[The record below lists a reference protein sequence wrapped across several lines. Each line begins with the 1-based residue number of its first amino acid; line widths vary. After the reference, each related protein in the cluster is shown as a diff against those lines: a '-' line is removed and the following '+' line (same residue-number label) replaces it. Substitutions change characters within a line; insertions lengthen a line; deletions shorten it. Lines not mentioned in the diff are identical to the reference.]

1 MREQSCSLCRG
12 LAKQGGC
19 GVLKKE
25 WFKEN
30 REEKSR
36 CLEKTP
42 SMWMYLGAKA
52 SGGPISEE
60 TLEKMI
66 SVGILTKQDK
76 ICRDCTEKWIAIK
89 DTKFAR
95 IKGLPAEPVATRRP
109 FACQRG
115 IAGAGGSWSCICRA
129 GPGLSFVGGRSF
141 HKLAWRVLSIWDG
154 NKIKQKRKAVGIGQR
169 LF

>member
-1 MREQSCSLCRG
+1 M
-12 LAKQGGC
+12 
-19 GVLKKE
+19 KKE

-30 REEKSR
+30 KEEKNG

-109 FACQRG
+109 FACLVSGVSLGLGGLG
-115 IAGAGGSWSCICRA
+115 ITFAVP
-129 GPGLSFVGGRSF
+129 GPGLSYVGGRPF

>member
-1 MREQSCSLCRG
+1 M
-12 LAKQGGC
+12 
-19 GVLKKE
+19 KKE

-36 CLEKTP
+36 RLEKTP
-42 SMWMYLGAKA
+42 SMWLYLGAKA

-89 DTKFAR
+89 DTKFAK

-109 FACQRG
+109 FACLVSG
-115 IAGAGGSWSCICRA
+115 VSLGLGGLAITFAVPALGFLMLAGGLFTSWLGVSYQY
-129 GPGLSFVGGRSF
+129 GME
-141 HKLAWRVLSIWDG
+141 
-154 NKIKQKRKAVGIGQR
+154 IK
-169 LF
+169 